1 MLPFDVIAFDA
12 DDTLWQTERLYVEA
26 QAQLRALL
34 GRYVADEPMDERL
47 YETEMRNLEH
57 FGYGIK
63 AFALSMIET
72 AIELTDGRISAR
84 DIQSIIA
91 SAREMM
97 AAEIQLIAHVPE
109 TVAALAANHA
119 LMLVTKGDLRDQET
133 KLARSGLGKHFRFV
147 EIVSSKS
154 RDTYRQ
160 ILEKHQI
167 QPARFLMIGNSV
179 PSDILPVLEL
189 GGTAVYIPGELTWA
203 HDAGE
208 SPPTSHPAFH
218 QLDNIGQL
226 PALVA
231 RLEGQSAPAS

>member
-1 MLPFDVIAFDA
+1 MPPFDVIAFDA

-26 QAQLRALL
+26 QAQLSALL
-34 GRYVADEPMDERL
+34 SRYVEDERMDERL
-47 YETEMRNLEH
+47 YETEMRNLDH

-72 AIELTDGRISAR
+72 AIELTNGRISAR

-91 SAREMM
+91 SARKMM
-97 AAEIQLIAHVPE
+97 AAEIQLIEHVPE
-109 TVAALAANHA
+109 TVAELAANYP
-119 LMLVTKGDLRDQET
+119 LMLITKGDLRDQET
-133 KLARSGLGKHFRFV
+133 KLARSGLGKHFRYV
-147 EIVSSKS
+147 EIVSSKT

-160 ILEKHQI
+160 ILEKHRI

-189 GGTAVYIPGELTWA
+189 GGTAVYIPWELTWA
-203 HDAGE
+203 HDAAE
-208 SPPTSHPAFH
+208 APTASRLRFH
-218 QLDNIGQL
+218 QLENIGQL

-231 RLEGQSAPAS
+231 RLERQNAAAS